1 MNKKIL
7 ILPGDGIGPEV
18 TSSAVE
24 ILKFIEDLYS
34 LDLDI
39 EIHDL
44 FFFHLFSFQDDPDL
58 YISSHQKDNPHI
70 QIF

>member
-1 MNKKIL
+1 MNKRIL

-24 ILKFIEDLYS
+24 ILKFIEDLFS

-39 EIHDL
+39 EIHDIGGAAYDTVSYT
-44 FFFHLFSFQDDPDL
+44 HLTLPTIYSV
-58 YISSHQKDNPHI
+58 
-70 QIF
+70 